1 MGMRPTGR
9 GVRPTSLSRM
19 LRACSP
25 TLWAY
30 SMIWTGRFVKKA
42 ASVPVATCR
51 TNDAGADWNSANADE
66 GSADSRAATTEVNS
80 G

>member
-1 MGMRPTGR
+1 
-9 GVRPTSLSRM
+9 
-19 LRACSP
+19 
-25 TLWAY
+25 
-30 SMIWTGRFVKKA
+30 MIWTGRFVKKA